1 MFIGTN
7 EPIKELVNRELQM
20 FKRYWVDAKDIKCPL
35 EWWGKHEF
43 LFSNTITTFVH
54 QIFGIM
60 GSKIKTKK
68 IFLLVG
74 ILRRF
79 FLQLNNLDKLIFVN
93 ENWPNDL
100 KVGYSSLFNLIKLI
114 ESIDVLD
121 EEYEKYEGKFEK
133 YENLDL

>member
-7 EPIKELVNRELQM
+7 EPIKEFIKRELHM

-35 EWWGKHEF
+35 KWCGKHEF
-43 LFSNTITTFVH
+43 LFSSTITTFVH
-54 QIFGIM
+54 QIFCIV

-74 ILRRF
+74 IFTKLRRF
-79 FLQLNNLDKLIFVN
+79 CLQLNNLDKLIFVN
-93 ENWPNDL
+93 KNWLNDL
-100 KVGYSSLFNLIKLI
+100 KVGCSSLSNLIKLI
-114 ESIDVLD
+114 ESNDVLD
-121 EEYEKYEGKFEK
+121 EEYEGKFEK